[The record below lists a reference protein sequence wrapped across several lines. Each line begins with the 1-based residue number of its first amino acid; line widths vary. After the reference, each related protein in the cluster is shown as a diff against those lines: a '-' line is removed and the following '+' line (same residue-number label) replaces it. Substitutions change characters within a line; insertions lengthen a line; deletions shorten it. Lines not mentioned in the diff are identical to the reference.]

1 MIGVVV
7 VRYSGATVRD
17 FVRALLRFGHP
28 IPYSP
33 RAVTRGTLS

>member
-1 MIGVVV
+1 MTEVVV

-17 FVRALLRFGHP
+17 FHP

-33 RAVTRGTLS
+33 AAVTAGTRSCFGLSPKV